1 MMYDA
6 IVIGAGLV
14 GLGVVNA
21 LQEADPQRR
30 ILVLEK
36 ERGPAAHQS
45 GHNSNVVHSG
55 IYYAPGSLKAQLAK
69 QGNRSMF
76 AFCREHDLYHDQCG
90 KVIVATQLNEL
101 ERLENIYQRGLQN
114 GLQVTRLSQ
123 AQLRER
129 EPHVNGLEALL
140 VPDAGI
146 VNYAEVAAKLAEIIV
161 RRGGEIAYG
170 HQAEAIREHAGGV
183 TVTAAGDTF
192 EGRVL
197 VNCAGLFSDRIAKL
211 AGYETGM
218 KIVPFR
224 GEYYVLDE
232 AKNHLVNHLIYPVPN
247 PDFPFLGVHFTRMY
261 NGKRDVGPNAV
272 LAFKREGYRKC
283 DFSLHDLSEVLGYR
297 GFWKIAG
304 NYLGEG
310 LAEMR
315 RSLSRRRFADN
326 ARRLIPA
333 LQEQDIRPGPA
344 GVRAQ
349 ALTADGKLVDD
360 FHFVQG
366 KRSLHVCNA
375 PSPAATASLEIGRE
389 IVRRHLSTF

>member
-1 MMYDA
+1 MHDV
-6 IVIGAGLV
+6 IIIGAGLV
-14 GLGVVNA
+14 GLGVANA
-21 LQEADPQRR
+21 LQEANPALS
-30 ILVLEK
+30 IMILEK
-36 ERGPAAHQS
+36 ESGPAAHQS

-55 IYYAPGSLKAQLAK
+55 IYYAPGSLKARLAK
-69 QGNRSMF
+69 LGNQSMF

-90 KVIVATQLNEL
+90 KVIVATQLKEL
-101 ERLENIYQRGLQN
+101 ALLENIYQRGLQN
-114 GLQVTRLSQ
+114 GLAVSRLSQ

-129 EPHVNGLEALL
+129 EPYVNGLEALL

-146 VNYAEVAAKLAEIIV
+146 VNYSQVAAKLAEIV
-161 RRGGEIAYG
+161 EQRGGEIHYG
-170 HQAEAIREHAGGV
+170 QQVEGISESSDAVSIRTQHTQYQAKW
-183 TVTAAGDTF
+183 
-192 EGRVL
+192 L
-197 VNCAGLFSDRIAKL
+197 VNCAGLFSDRIAAL
-211 AGYETGM
+211 AGYQTGM

-224 GEYYVLDE
+224 GEYYVLNDD
-232 AKNHLVNHLIYPVPN
+232 KNYLVNHLIYPVPN

-283 DFSLHDLSEVLGYR
+283 DFSLRDLGEVLGYR

-310 LAEMR
+310 LAEVR
-315 RSLSRRRFADN
+315 RSLSRQRFTEN
-326 ARRLIPA
+326 ARRLIPE
-333 LQEQDIRPGPA
+333 LQPEDIQPGPA

-360 FHFVQG
+360 FHFVKG
-366 KRSLHVCNA
+366 RRSLHVCNA

-389 IVRRHLSTF
+389 IVRQHLSSL